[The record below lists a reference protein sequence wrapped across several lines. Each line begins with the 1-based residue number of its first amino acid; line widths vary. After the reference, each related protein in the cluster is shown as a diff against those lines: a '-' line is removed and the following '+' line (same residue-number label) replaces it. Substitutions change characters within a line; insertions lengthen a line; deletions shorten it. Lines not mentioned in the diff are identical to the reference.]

1 MSTFTQTL
9 QLQSK
14 LYSITCCCFS
24 VHAHETKLRDRQCE
38 FYGRIMH
45 PFQLQNIKIT
55 AIQSLT
61 NHVQLHLHTI
71 SGPLTMT
78 IFNTPHDN
86 IRIIFSIVIVI
97 LYLENPSS
105 SCGGDLLTSGDA
117 STDLCSHHNFFK
129 DVKTT
134 LTLSRILT
142 CCRIHPCC
150 N

>member
-55 AIQSLT
+55 PIQSCT
-61 NHVQLHLHTI
+61 NHVQLHLHAI

-78 IFNTPHDN
+78 IFNTHDN
-86 IRIIFSIVIVI
+86 KIIIFSIVF
-97 LYLENPSS
+97 LYLENPSC
-105 SCGGDLLTSGDA
+105 SCEGDLLTSGDA
-117 STDLCSHHNFFK
+117 STDLCSHHNFLK

-134 LTLSRILT
+134 VTTSRILT
-142 CCRIHPCC
+142 CLRINSCC